1 MTWNGAQDTRLA
13 VMLITTRPIPTL
25 LMYFWFNC
33 RHAYYFVG
41 IGAAVLLLGT
51 FQVMLFLLTAAKQTK
66 RIREKYFH
74 AILHQ
79 PMAWFDTHQIGVLNT
94 RLTE

>member
-1 MTWNGAQDTRLA
+1 VVCLHR
-13 VMLITTRPIPTL
+13 
-25 LMYFWFNC
+25 Y
-33 RHAYYFVG
+33 AYYFVG

-51 FQVMLFLLTAAKQTK
+51 FQVTLFLLTAAKQTK

-79 PMAWFDTHQIGVLNT
+79 QMSWFDMHPIGELNI